1 MAHDTAL
8 DQDKADEHSE
18 RLAKVHERALRRF
31 DASAMPQMEMRAEAL
46 LCRRFIAIPGAM
58 WEGAWGEQ
66 FENSIKVE
74 IDKVSKRVDKLVQD
88 YRENRIVPDFRPAGG
103 DSDEDTANTLDG
115 VHRADDHHF
124 KAQQARDN
132 AFEEAQA
139 GGFGAY
145 RLTNELADPY
155 DKDSDAQR
163 INPGLMIPDA
173 DQRVFFDINAKL
185 YDKTDA
191 RFAFVLTAYSKDA
204 LAEDYGSDCLTEW
217 PESRLAVQYDWFQPD
232 MVIVAEYYEKVD
244 KDETLYVLT
253 HRLLDDEERFW
264 AGEITDEELAERR
277 EQGWDIKT
285 KRRKRCRIMKYT
297 LSGAEVLVEHGPIA
311 GDRIPIVPVYHKRWF
326 VDNMERFRG
335 AVSKRMDAQRIYN
348 GRVSKLA
355 ETDSLAPNERP
366 VYTPDQIA
374 GHEQMWMDAN
384 INRSPYLLV
393 NPLIDPATGQ
403 IVQTGAIDRVSP
415 PSLAPVTAALL
426 QLAAGD
432 LTDEDQDVDEVR
444 ANTSAEAMD
453 IAATRVDAKS
463 GIPLDNMRQSVQCEG
478 EIYLGMSREVYWEP
492 GREVET
498 MDDEGGDGTAV
509 LFEHFTDKQGVYRI
523 RNDIARGKYKVVC
536 SVTEATATRR
546 DKTVKS
552 CLNTATVA
560 QAAGDT
566 ELATI
571 ATLTAVMNQD
581 GEGMTSLQRYARKRL
596 VAVGVEEP
604 NEEEQRQMEEAA
616 ENEQPDATQTALM
629 AQAKELE
636 ASALLKQA
644 QTGKA
649 EADTSLSKAKA
660 VETLASAGQKAA
672 QTGRTVRET
681 QMVGMEAANANGA
694 QNRKDGDLES
704 GSAGDRPRIALGRDL
719 PADAA

>member
-1 MAHDTAL
+1 MEHDTAL
-8 DQDKADEHSE
+8 DQDKAAENSE
-18 RLAKVHERALRRF
+18 RLQKVHERALKRF
-31 DASAMPQMEMRAEAL
+31 DATAVPQMEMRAEAL
-46 LCRRFIAIPGAM
+46 MCRRFIAIPGAM
-58 WEGAWGEQ
+58 WEGPWGEQ

-74 IDKVSKRVDKLVQD
+74 IDKISRRVEKLVQD

-103 DSDEDTANTLDG
+103 ESDQDTADTLDG
-115 VHRADDHHF
+115 IHRADDHYF
-124 KAQQARDN
+124 KAQEARDN

-145 RLTNELADPY
+145 RLTNDLADPY

-163 INPGLMIPDA
+163 INPGLLIADA
-173 DQRVFFDINAKL
+173 DQRVFFDVNAKR
-185 YDKTDA
+185 YDKSDA
-191 RFAFVLTAYSKDA
+191 RFAFVLTAYSRDA
-204 LAEDYGSDCLTEW
+204 FAEEYGDEFAVDW
-217 PESRLAVQYDWFQPD
+217 PENKLVVQYGWFQPD
-232 MVIVAEYYEKVD
+232 MVIVCEYYEKVD

-253 HRLLDDEERFW
+253 HPLLDDEERFW
-264 AGEITDEELAERR
+264 SSEISDDELADRKA
-277 EQGWDIKT
+277 QGWVVAK

-297 LSGAEVLVEHGPIA
+297 MSGAEVLIEHGPIA
-311 GDRIPIVPVYHKRWF
+311 GDRLPIVPVYHKRWF

-348 GRVSKLA
+348 AKVSKLA
-355 ETDSLAPNERP
+355 ETDSLSPNETP
-366 VYTPDQIA
+366 VYTPEQIA

-393 NPLIDPATGQ
+393 NALTDESGQ
-403 IVQTGAIDRVSP
+403 IVQTGAVDKVMP
-415 PSLAPVTAALL
+415 PTLAPVTAVLL
-426 QLAAGD
+426 QIASGD
-432 LTDEDQDVDEVR
+432 LTDEDQDVDEVK

-498 MDDEGGDGTAV
+498 MDEEGGDGVAV
-509 LFEHFTDKQGVYRI
+509 LHEAFTDKQGVFRI

-566 ELATI
+566 ELATV

-581 GEGMTSLQRYARKRL
+581 GEGMNDLQSYARKRL
-596 VAVGVEEP
+596 VSMGVVQP
-604 NEEEQRQMEEAA
+604 NEEEQRQMEEAQA
-616 ENEQPDATQTALM
+616 NQQPDATQQALL
-629 AQAKELE
+629 AQAQEFE
-636 ASALLKQA
+636 ASAALKGAQA
-644 QTGKA
+644 EKA
-649 EADTSLSKAKA
+649 IADTKLSGAKA
-660 VETLASAGQKAA
+660 VETLASAAQKAA
-672 QTGRTVRET
+672 QTGQTVRET
-681 QMVGMEAANANGA
+681 QVVGMEAANDTAHQQTG
-694 QNRKDGDLES
+694 GDLAS
-704 GSAGDRPRIALGRDL
+704 RSAGDRPRIALGRDL

>member
-1 MAHDTAL
+1 MEHDTAL
-8 DQDKADEHSE
+8 EQDKAAENSE
-18 RLAKVHERALRRF
+18 RLAKIHARALKRF
-31 DASAMPQMEMRAEAL
+31 DATAVPQMEMRAEAL
-46 LCRRFIAIPGAM
+46 MCRRFIAIPGAM
-58 WEGAWGEQ
+58 WEGPWGEQ

-74 IDKVSKRVDKLVQD
+74 IDKISRRVEKLVTD

-103 DSDEDTANTLDG
+103 ESDQETADTLDG
-115 VHRADDHHF
+115 IHRADDHYF

-163 INPGLMIPDA
+163 INPGLLIADA

-185 YDKTDA
+185 YDKSDA
-191 RFAFVLTAYSKDA
+191 RFGFVLTAYSRDA
-204 LAEDYGSDCLTEW
+204 FEEEYGEEFATNW
-217 PESRLAVQYDWFQPD
+217 PESKLTVQYGWFQPD
-232 MVIVAEYYEKVD
+232 MIIVAEYYEKVD
-244 KDETLYVLT
+244 KDENLYVLT
-253 HRLLDDEERFW
+253 HKLLDDEERFW
-264 AGEITDEELAERR
+264 ASEISSEELEERKA
-277 EQGWDIKT
+277 QGWEVKT

-297 LSGAEVLVEHGPIA
+297 MSGAEVIIDHGPIA

-348 GRVSKLA
+348 AKVSKLA
-355 ETDSLAPNERP
+355 ETDSLAPNETP
-366 VYTPDQIA
+366 IFTPDQIA
-374 GHEQMWMDAN
+374 GHEKMWEEAN

-393 NPLIDPATGQ
+393 NPLIDEATGQ
-403 IVQTGAIDRVSP
+403 IVQTGAVDRVNP
-415 PSLAPVTAALL
+415 PQLYPVTAALL
-426 QLAAGD
+426 QIASGD
-432 LTDEDQDVDEVR
+432 LTDDDQDVDEVK

-498 MDDEGGDGTAV
+498 MDEEGGDGSAV
-509 LFEHFTDKQGVYRI
+509 LYEQFTDDNGVSRI

-552 CLNTATVA
+552 CLNTASVA
-560 QAAGDT
+560 QAAGDM
-566 ELATI
+566 ELATV

-581 GEGMTSLQRYARKRL
+581 GEGMNDLQSYARKRL
-596 VAVGVEEP
+596 VSMGVVTP

-616 ENEQPDATQTALM
+616 QNQQPDATQAALM
-629 AQAKELE
+629 AQAKEFE
-636 ASALLKQA
+636 ASAALKGAQA
-644 QTGKA
+644 EKA
-649 EADTSLSKAKA
+649 VADTKLSGAKA
-660 VETLASAGQKAA
+660 VETLASAAQKAA
-672 QTGRTVRET
+672 QTGQTVRET
-681 QMVGMEAANANGA
+681 QTVGMEAANDTAHQQTG
-694 QNRKDGDLES
+694 GDLIS
-704 GSAGDRPRIALGRDL
+704 RSAGDRPRIALGRDL

>member
-1 MAHDTAL
+1 MDHDTAL
-8 DQDKADEHSE
+8 EQDKAAENDQ
-18 RLAKVHERALRRF
+18 RLAKVHERALKRF
-31 DASAMPQMEMRAEAL
+31 DATALPQMEMRAEAL
-46 LCRRFIAIPGAM
+46 VCRRFISIPGAM
-58 WEGAWGEQ
+58 WDGPWGEQ

-74 IDKVSKRVDKLVQD
+74 IDKISRRVDKLVQD

-115 VHRADDHHF
+115 MHRADDHHF

-132 AFEEAQA
+132 AFEEAQG

-163 INPGLMIPDA
+163 INPGLLIADA
-173 DQRVFFDINAKL
+173 DQRVFFDINSKL

-191 RFAFVLTAYSKDA
+191 RFAFVLTAYSREA
-204 LAEDYGSDCLTEW
+204 FAEEYGEECATDW
-217 PESRLAVQYDWFQPD
+217 PENRLIIQYGWFQPD
-232 MVIVAEYYEKVD
+232 MIIVCEYYEKVD
-244 KDETLYVLT
+244 KDENLYVLT
-253 HRLLDDEERFW
+253 HQLLDEEERFW
-264 AGEITDEELAERR
+264 ASEITPEELDQRRAE
-277 EQGWDIKT
+277 GWDVKT

-297 LSGAEVLVEHGPIA
+297 MSGAEVLIDHGPIA

-348 GRVSKLA
+348 AKVSKLA
-355 ETDSLAPNERP
+355 ETDSLSPNETP
-366 VYTPDQIA
+366 VFTPQQID
-374 GHEQMWMDAN
+374 GHEQMWEDAN

-393 NPLIDPATGQ
+393 NPLIDESTGQ
-403 IVQTGAIDRVSP
+403 VIQTGEVSKVVP
-415 PSLAPVTAALL
+415 PQLAPVTAALM
-426 QLAAGD
+426 QIASGD
-432 LTDEDQDVDEVR
+432 LTDEDQDVDEVK

-492 GREVET
+492 GREVDT
-498 MDDEGGDGTAV
+498 MDEEGGDGSAV
-509 LFEHFTDKQGVYRI
+509 LHEPFTDKNGVYRI

-566 ELATI
+566 ELATV

-581 GEGMTSLQRYARKRL
+581 GEGMTDLQNYARKRL
-596 VAVGVEEP
+596 VSMGVVPP

-616 ENEQPDATQTALM
+616 ANEQPDATQQALL
-629 AQAKELE
+629 AQAEELQ
-636 ASALLKQA
+636 ASAALKGA
-644 QTGKA
+644 QTEKTV
-649 EADTSLSKAKA
+649 ADTALSKAKV
-660 VETLASAGQKAA
+660 VESLANASRTAADARMTVA
-672 QTGRTVRET
+672 QTQGE
-681 QMVGMEAANANGA
+681 GMMAVNDQKGGDQESAPRPLPLPSPARQAAA
-694 QNRKDGDLES
+694 
-704 GSAGDRPRIALGRDL
+704 
-719 PADAA
+719 

>member
-1 MAHDTAL
+1 MDHDTAL
-8 DQDKADEHSE
+8 EQDKAAENDQ
-18 RLAKVHERALRRF
+18 RLAKVHERALKRF
-31 DASAMPQMEMRAEAL
+31 DATALPQMEMRAEAL
-46 LCRRFIAIPGAM
+46 VCRRFISIPGAM
-58 WEGAWGEQ
+58 WDGPWGEQ

-74 IDKVSKRVDKLVQD
+74 IDKISRRVDKLVQD

-103 DSDEDTANTLDG
+103 ESDEDTANTLDG
-115 VHRADDHHF
+115 MHRADDHHF

-132 AFEEAQA
+132 AFEEAQG

-163 INPGLMIPDA
+163 INPGLLIADA
-173 DQRVFFDINAKL
+173 DQRVFFDINSKL

-191 RFAFVLTAYSKDA
+191 RFAFVLTAYSREA
-204 LAEDYGSDCLTEW
+204 FAEEYGEDFATDW
-217 PESRLAVQYDWFQPD
+217 PESRLLVQYGWYQPD
-232 MVIVAEYYEKVD
+232 MVIVAEYYEKID
-244 KDETLYVLT
+244 KDENLYVLT
-253 HRLLDDEERFW
+253 HKLLDDEERFW
-264 AGEITDEELAERR
+264 ASEITPEEMEDRR
-277 EQGWDIKT
+277 AQGWEIKT

-297 LSGAEVLVEHGPIA
+297 MSGAEVLVDHGPIA

-348 GRVSKLA
+348 AKVSKLA
-355 ETDSLAPNERP
+355 ETDSLSPNE
-366 VYTPDQIA
+366 TPIFTPEQNA

-393 NPLIDPATGQ
+393 NPLLNADGNIA
-403 IVQTGAIDRVSP
+403 QTGAVDRVTP
-415 PSLAPVTAALL
+415 PTLAPVTAALM
-426 QLAAGD
+426 QIASGD
-432 LTDEDQDVDEVR
+432 LTDEDQDVDEVK

-492 GREVET
+492 GREVDT
-498 MDDEGGDGTAV
+498 MDEEGGDGSAI
-509 LFEHFTDKQGVYRI
+509 LHEPFTDKHGVYRI

-566 ELATI
+566 ELATV

-581 GEGMTSLQRYARKRL
+581 GEGMTDLQAYARKRL
-596 VAVGVEEP
+596 VSMGVVPP

-616 ENEQPDATQTALM
+616 ANEQPDATQQALM
-629 AQAKELE
+629 AQAQEFE
-636 ASALLKQA
+636 ASAALKVA

-649 EADTSLSKAKA
+649 EADTALSKAKA

-672 QTGRTVRET
+672 QTGQTVAQT
-681 QMVGMEAANANGA
+681 QMAGMEAANDTA
-694 QNRKDGDLES
+694 QTRKDGDPDLGRGE
-704 GSAGDRPRIALGRDL
+704 GPRIRLGRDL
-719 PADAA
+719 PTDFAA

>member
-1 MAHDTAL
+1 MEHDTAL
-8 DQDKADEHSE
+8 EQDKAAENSE
-18 RLAKVHERALRRF
+18 RLGKIHERALKRF
-31 DASAMPQMEMRAEAL
+31 DATAVPQMEMRAEAL
-46 LCRRFIAIPGAM
+46 VCRRFIAIPGAM
-58 WEGAWGEQ
+58 WEGPWGEQ

-74 IDKVSKRVDKLVQD
+74 IDKISRRVEKLVLD

-103 DSDEDTANTLDG
+103 ESDQETADTLDG
-115 VHRADDHHF
+115 IHRADDHYF

-145 RLTNELADPY
+145 RLANELADPY

-163 INPGLMIPDA
+163 INPGLLIADA

-191 RFAFVLTAYSKDA
+191 RFAFVLTAYSRDA
-204 LAEDYGSDCLTEW
+204 FEEEYGDEFATDW
-217 PESRLAVQYDWFQPD
+217 PENKLTVQYGWFQPD
-232 MVIVAEYYEKVD
+232 MVIVCEYYEKVD
-244 KDETLYVLT
+244 KDENLYVLT
-253 HRLLDDEERFW
+253 HPMLDEEERFW
-264 AGEITDEELAERR
+264 ASEISDEDLADRKA
-277 EQGWDIKT
+277 QGWEVAT

-297 LSGAEVLVEHGPIA
+297 MSGAEVLIEHGPIA

-326 VDNMERFRG
+326 VENMERFRG

-348 GRVSKLA
+348 AKVSKLA
-355 ETDSLAPNERP
+355 ETDSLAPNEVP
-366 VYTPDQIA
+366 LLTPEQIA
-374 GHEQMWMDAN
+374 GHEEAWEQAN
-384 INRSPYLLV
+384 ILRSPYRLI
-393 NPLIDPATGQ
+393 NPLIDENGQ
-403 IVQTGAIDRVSP
+403 IVQTQPVGKIDP
-415 PSLAPVTAALL
+415 PQLAPVTAALM
-426 QLAAGD
+426 QIASGD
-432 LTDEDQDVDEVR
+432 LTDEDQDVDEVK

-498 MDDEGGDGTAV
+498 MDEEGGDGSAV
-509 LFEHFTDKQGVYRI
+509 LHEEFTDENGVFRI

-560 QAAGDT
+560 QAAGDV
-566 ELATI
+566 ELATV

-581 GEGMTSLQRYARKRL
+581 GEGMNDLQTYARKRL
-596 VAVGVEEP
+596 VSMGVVPP

-616 ENEQPDATQTALM
+616 QNEQPDATQQALL
-629 AQAKELE
+629 AQAQELQ
-636 ASALLKQA
+636 ASAALKGA
-644 QTGKA
+644 QTEKA
-649 EADTSLSKAKA
+649 MADTKLSGAKA
-660 VETLASAGQKAA
+660 VETLASAAQKAA
-672 QTGRTVRET
+672 QAGQTVRET
-681 QMVGMEAANANGA
+681 QMVGMEAANDTA
-694 QNRKDGDLES
+694 QNGKDGDPDLGRGE
-704 GSAGDRPRIALGRDL
+704 GPRIRLGRDL
-719 PADAA
+719 PTDFAA